1 MLKYNGKNLEDFN
14 IKIEHNLE
22 VTSPEVDMD
31 FYEIKGLDGDIAI
44 SNDRLKGFERS
55 FPFVMKS
62 SSVEKDFNDLMT
74 FLRKDVGWHDLTFAG
89 SDGYT
94 YKAMVVEQMNL
105 NRVVKR
111 FGRGVLTFRMKPVK
125 YVTSSLNKLPL
136 GTSINNPT
144 TRSSKPQVIIEG
156 SGNITITIGK
166 SKLTLKNVDKGV
178 IIDSSSQTIT
188 NLSGTQ
194 AQFDKM
200 TSYPFPE
207 IAPGN
212 NTVTKTGTIT
222 GIQIVPRWEVVAT

>member
-14 IKIEHNLE
+14 IKIGHELE
-22 VTSPEVDMD
+22 ITSPEVDME
-31 FYEIKGLDGDIAI
+31 FYEIKGLDGDVAI

-55 FPFVMKS
+55 FPFIMKS
-62 SSVEKDFNDLMT
+62 SNVEKDFNELMT
-74 FLRKDVGWHDLTFAG
+74 FLRKDVGWHDLTFG
-89 SDGYT
+89 SSEYT
-94 YKAMVVEQMNL
+94 YKAMTVEQMNI

-125 YVTSSLNKLPL
+125 YITSSLSKLPL

-144 TRSSKPQVIIEG
+144 TRSSKPQLIIEG

-222 GIQIVPRWEVVAT
+222 SIQIVPRWEVVAT